1 MSIATALVIT
11 SKKAVSKR
19 NSPKKKDLKF
29 RDLSPAEIFYSS
41 HRRNDPGAINLNHNC
56 LAT

>member
-29 RDLSPAEIFYSS
+29 RDLSPEIFYSS
-41 HRRNDPGAINLNHNC
+41 HRRNDPGASNLN
-56 LAT
+56 LS